1 MKGEESYCIGKW
13 FLEGFKERLD
23 GKKIV
28 IMVYFNIVSVGN
40 GWVLVEHQHTI
51 KYSHGTVVIICY
63 TLNLNEPKLS
73 SS

>member
-1 MKGEESYCIGKW
+1 MKGEEGGIGKW

-28 IMVYFNIVSVGN
+28 IMVYFNIVSVYN
-40 GWVLVEHQHTI
+40 GRVLIEHQHTV
-51 KYSHGTVVIICY
+51 KYSHGTVVMIFY

-73 SS
+73 GS